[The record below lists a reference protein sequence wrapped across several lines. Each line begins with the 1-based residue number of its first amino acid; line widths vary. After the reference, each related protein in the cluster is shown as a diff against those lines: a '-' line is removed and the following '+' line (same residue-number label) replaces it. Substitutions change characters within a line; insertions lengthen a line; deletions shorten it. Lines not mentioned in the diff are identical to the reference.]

1 MDIELKILI
10 ALHRTINKIDK
21 KTIKL
26 ANNSGLTFGQFMV
39 LEALYS
45 KGDMSIGE
53 VMDKILSS
61 VGTISVIVN
70 NLVKAGY
77 VEKIPYVEDKRV
89 TMLHLT
95 DDGRGV
101 IEKVIPENYEM
112 IAESFSMLTEDE
124 KDSLL
129 LILKKIGGFY
139 GKKSNWQSTR
149 F

>member
-124 KDSLL
+124 KESLL

>member
-1 MDIELKILI
+1 MDIEMKILI

-26 ANNSGLTFGQFMV
+26 ANNTGLTFGQFMV

-61 VGTISVIVN
+61 VGTISVIVK
-70 NLVKAGY
+70 NLEKVGY
-77 VEKIPYVEDKRV
+77 VEKIPYEEDKRV

-95 DDGRGV
+95 DDGREV
-101 IEKVIPENYEM
+101 IEKVIPRNNDM
-112 IAESFSMLTEDE
+112 IVDSFLMLTEDE
-124 KDSLL
+124 KESLL
-129 LILKKIGGFY
+129 LILKKVGGFY
-139 GKKSNWQSTR
+139 GKKSN
-149 F
+149 

>member
-124 KDSLL
+124 KESLL

-139 GKKSNWQSTR
+139 GKKSN
-149 F
+149 

>member
-1 MDIELKILI
+1 MDIEMKILI

-26 ANNSGLTFGQFMV
+26 ANNTGLTFGQFMV

-61 VGTISVIVN
+61 VGTISVIVK
-70 NLVKAGY
+70 NLEKAGY
-77 VEKIPYVEDKRV
+77 VEKIPYEEDKRV

-101 IEKVIPENYEM
+101 IEKVIPRNNDM
-112 IAESFSMLTEDE
+112 IVDSFLMLTDDE
-124 KDSLL
+124 KESLL
-129 LILKKIGGFY
+129 LILKKVGGFY
-139 GKKSNWQSTR
+139 GKKSN
-149 F
+149 